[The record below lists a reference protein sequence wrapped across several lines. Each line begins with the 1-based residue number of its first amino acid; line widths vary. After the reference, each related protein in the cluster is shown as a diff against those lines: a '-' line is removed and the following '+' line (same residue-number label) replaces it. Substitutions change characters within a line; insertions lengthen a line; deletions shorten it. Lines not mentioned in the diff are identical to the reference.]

1 MAASENAIEVEDLH
15 VTYRS
20 ARGLV
25 PAVRGVTFS
34 VRPGEVLAVVGESGC
49 GKSATAL
56 ALMRMI
62 RPFEGDVSGSIRLDG
77 TDVLT
82 LDEARMRRVR
92 GGQIAMV
99 FQDPMSS
106 LNPTM
111 TIGAQIVEMVRF
123 HLGLGRAAAVD
134 RARECLAMVG
144 LPDPAGQLGRYAFEF
159 SGGMRQRVMIAMALS
174 CDPKVLIADE
184 ATTALDVTIQAQV
197 LELIADLNERLGMAV
212 VMITHDL
219 GVAAGVADRLQVM
232 YAGTIV
238 ESGTADQVFA
248 APEHPYT
255 RGLLASIPRLE
266 TDRAVPLTPIGG
278 APPRPSELPSG
289 CPFHPRCALAFEPC
303 PVRVPHLAGRP
314 AGEHDVSCWAVS

>member
-1 MAASENAIEVEDLH
+1 MAANGNAIEVDDLH

-25 PAVRGVTFS
+25 PAVRGVSFA
-34 VRPGEVLAVVGESGC
+34 VRPGEVLGIVGESGC

-62 RPFEGDVSGSIRLDG
+62 RPSEGEVTGSIRLDG
-77 TDVLT
+77 TELLA
-82 LDEARMRRVR
+82 LDEAEMRRVR
-92 GGQIAMV
+92 GGRIAMV

-111 TIGAQIVEMVRF
+111 TIGAQIVEMVRH
-123 HLGLGRAAAVD
+123 HLGLRRAAAVD

-174 CDPKVLIADE
+174 CDPQVLIADE

-197 LELIADLNERLGMAV
+197 LELIAELNQRLGMAV

-232 YAGTIV
+232 YAGTVV
-238 ESGTADQVFA
+238 ESGTVDEVFA
-248 APEHPYT
+248 APQHPYT
-255 RGLLASIPRLE
+255 RGLLGSIPRLE
-266 TDRAVPLTPIGG
+266 ADRAIPLTPIRGM
-278 APPRPSELPSG
+278 PPRPSELPTG
-289 CPFHPRCALAFEPC
+289 CPFHPRCAIAFEPC
-303 PVRVPHLAGRP
+303 PVRVPHLAGHG
-314 AGEHDVSCWAVS
+314 AGEHDVSCWAVA

>member
-1 MAASENAIEVEDLH
+1 MASEDVIEVEDLR

-20 ARGLV
+20 ARGPV
-25 PAVRGVTFS
+25 KAVRGVTFS
-34 VRPGEVLAVVGESGC
+34 VRRGEVLGVVGESGC

-62 RPFEGDVSGSIRLDG
+62 RPAEGDTSGTIRLDG
-77 TDVLT
+77 TDIT
-82 LDEARMRRVR
+82 ALDEPQMRRVR
-92 GGQIAMV
+92 GGRIAMI

-111 TIGAQIVEMVRF
+111 TIGSQIVEMVRF
-123 HLGLGRAAAVD
+123 HRGVGKAAAVE

-174 CDPKVLIADE
+174 CDPQVLIADE
-184 ATTALDVTIQAQV
+184 ATTALDMTIQAQV
-197 LELIADLNERLGMAV
+197 LELVADLNRRLGMAV

-219 GVAAGVADRLQVM
+219 GLAAGVADRLQVM

-238 ESGTADQVFA
+238 ESGTVDDVFA
-248 APEHPYT
+248 DPQHPYT

-266 TDRAVPLTPIGG
+266 ADRSIPLTPIGG

-289 CPFHPRCALAFEPC
+289 CAFHPRCPAAFEPC
-303 PVRVPHLAGRP
+303 SARVPTLAGRP
-314 AGEHDVSCWAVS
+314 AGEHDVSCWRVA